1 MQVFR
6 ALTMQLGSRPSS
18 VSEADALGK
27 GMPVVEKN
35 TRSILS
41 FTHVLRFGISDV
53 AEMLDR
59 EVGAMIDS
67 SGPLE
72 KKLFSWNLL
81 KYHGVKIHLKLTII

>member
-1 MQVFR
+1 M
-6 ALTMQLGSRPSS
+6 
-18 VSEADALGK
+18 EDAIGDMGPDLLKDMERKIREIERLVLDLKEMGR

-59 EVGAMIDS
+59 EV
-67 SGPLE
+67 
-72 KKLFSWNLL
+72 
-81 KYHGVKIHLKLTII
+81 